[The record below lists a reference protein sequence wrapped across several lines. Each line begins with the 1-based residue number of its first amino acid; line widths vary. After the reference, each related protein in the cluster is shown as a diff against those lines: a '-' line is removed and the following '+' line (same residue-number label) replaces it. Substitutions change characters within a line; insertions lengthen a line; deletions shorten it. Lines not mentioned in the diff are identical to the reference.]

1 MAHPIIPGTQSLE
14 DAFFRKR
21 DAELLAEMRRR
32 EALQTHKRMLTEV
45 SGITDDVVLD
55 QLVAHNIQADTLA
68 AFSLVPVLEVAWADG
83 EIQPAERALLIHA
96 IEETGIPKESISFQL
111 LNQWIQTPPEPRL
124 MQIWTSYTRA
134 LMGQLPP
141 EVRERLK
148 QTILAH
154 ARSVAQAAGGF
165 LGLGRTSSREDK
177 VLRVLEHAFQLPAT
191 DR

>member
-1 MAHPIIPGTQSLE
+1 MAHPINPETQSLE

-32 EALQTHKRMLTEV
+32 AAMQTHKKMLTEV
-45 SGITDDVVLD
+45 SGITDDAVLE
-55 QLVAHNIQADTLA
+55 QLAAHNIQADTLA
-68 AFSLVPVLEVAWADG
+68 AFSLIPIIEVAWADG
-83 EIQPAERALLIHA
+83 EIQPAERALLIRA

-111 LNQWIQTPPEPRL
+111 LNEWIKIRPERKL
-124 MQIWTSYTRA
+124 MKLWTSYTQA
-134 LMGQLPP
+134 LMAEMPA
-141 EVRERLK
+141 EVGESIK
-148 QTILAH
+148 KTILAH

-177 VLRVLEHAFQLPAT
+177 VLQILEKAFKLPAK